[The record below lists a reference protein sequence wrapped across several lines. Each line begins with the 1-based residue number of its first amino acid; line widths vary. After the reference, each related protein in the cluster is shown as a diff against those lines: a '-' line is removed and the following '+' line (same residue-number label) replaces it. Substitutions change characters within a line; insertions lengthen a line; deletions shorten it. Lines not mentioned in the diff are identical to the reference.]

1 MLLFHVKSK
10 IQFNNYLGDKI
21 RVNVFVMAENK
32 EEAKEKAI
40 ILFKHELI
48 DQDQNFDELKAMT
61 NSERDLVYEDD
72 ISIYALF
79 MAACGDVDI
88 DTGTEY
94 SKVDYF

>member
-48 DQDQNFDELKAMT
+48 DQDQNFDEL
-61 NSERDLVYEDD
+61 ND